1 MPVTSADKNGMFLTE
16 FLRNSIRGQ
25 CLIQRKQIMRE
36 RDVLKYSC
44 LFCADKGLN
53 VECKIVKFLR

>member
-1 MPVTSADKNGMFLTE
+1 MACFLLNFFE
-16 FLRNSIRGQ
+16 IALRGQ
-25 CLIQRKQIMRE
+25 CLIQRKHIMRE

>member
-1 MPVTSADKNGMFLTE
+1 
-16 FLRNSIRGQ
+16 
-25 CLIQRKQIMRE
+25 MRE

-53 VECKIVKFLR
+53 VECKIVKFLRKVPIDDSLECNPRGSETLWDQYP